1 MKRFLIFHFFEVL
14 VVTLH
19 FEPSF
24 HLIGDLRLGGDLDL
38 FLGGDLL
45 SGGRGGLECEIV
57 IPP

>member
-1 MKRFLIFHFFEVL
+1 M
-14 VVTLH
+14 VTIH

-45 SGGRGGLECEIV
+45 SGGRGGLEGEIGV
-57 IPP
+57 PPLR